1 MVNYKK
7 LLKRSTGVKSEPRED
22 TGRTL
27 DTTKKTQ
34 GKQQHADELVPK
46 TYPATYKCYIVYECT
61 NKERGMET
69 KPGETANQKTQ
80 GKNHTP
86 HLSRAFYSFSSLTG
100 GGRLVSNTE
109 LW

>member
-61 NKERGMET
+61 IKERGMET

-86 HLSRAFYSFSSLTG
+86 RGPFIPLADLTG

-109 LW
+109 LC